1 MNSGECLHAVT
12 SLARK
17 GNKSE
22 RGGWVHNTLFCS
34 RPIEW
39 EYNGVFL
46 FIKNGEGSR

>member
-34 RPIEW
+34 RPIELGIQW
-39 EYNGVFL
+39 GV
-46 FIKNGEGSR
+46 SVY